1 MTNSAAATVLHG
13 APVVSATG
21 IAKRFGPVAALAGV
35 DFEVAAGAVVAV
47 LGPNGAGKT
56 TLVRILAGLARPSAG
71 SVSYAGGADR
81 RRARH
86 FVGYIGHATFLY
98 PQLTARE
105 NLQFTARLYGVANAG
120 ERIAALL
127 AEQGLEAVADRVAGS
142 FSRGLAQRLAIARAL
157 VHDPKLVLLDEPFTG
172 LDPVSTDR
180 LAARIEA
187 LRGAARAVVLVTHD
201 LARAAALADRAL
213 ILVCG
218 RVAFASDGAPQSAG
232 ELEHAYRSALEAA

>member
-1 MTNSAAATVLHG
+1 VTNAEAALRG
-13 APVVSATG
+13 DRVVSAAGLT
-21 IAKRFGPVAALAGV
+21 KRFGPVTALVGV
-35 DFEVAAGAVVAV
+35 DFEAAAGAVVAV

-56 TLVRILAGLARPSAG
+56 TLLRILAGLARPSAG
-71 SVSYAGGADR
+71 SVQYAGGADR

-105 NLQFTARLYGVANAG
+105 NLAFTAQLYGVANAG
-120 ERIAALL
+120 TRIATLL
-127 AEQGLEAVADRVAGS
+127 GELGLDAVADRVAGS

-157 VHDPKLVLLDEPFTG
+157 VHDPKLLLLDEPFTG
-172 LDPVSTDR
+172 LDPVSADR
-180 LAARIEA
+180 LAARVDA
-187 LRGAARAVVLVTHD
+187 LRGGGRAVVLVTHD

-213 ILVCG
+213 VLVGG
-218 RVAFASDGAPQSAG
+218 RIAFASDVAPASAG